1 VVYAEAFRNQI
12 EHEVLLDI
20 YDGGKEIKHN
30 KILFWTALNEFF
42 PHSAASASTSG
53 VVFGGFGLRP

>member
-1 VVYAEAFRNQI
+1 MI